1 MRSQTWKSCLGVLC
15 LMAAGTANAAKI
27 SFSEKGFID
36 VGGLV
41 QVQYR
46 AEQDAAGSGKDF
58 SNDFLLRRARLII
71 GGQFN
76 DNIGFLVDTDVSYA
90 TGPGTSPNVPA
101 AGSAPGGASP
111 TATGVYNGIYLLDA
125 VATYKV
131 SKEFLF
137 DAGLMLLPSLTHNGL
152 TSGSRYV
159 TVNNFVSYF
168 SPNSQRGTR
177 DVGLGIRGLL
187 FDDRLYYRM
196 GVYNG
201 VQTRASIPA
210 SAGPPAVAA
219 SPGINPGDAPRLAGQ
234 LRFNI
239 AGKEDGYAFCQV
251 CFAKSPIVSLGVG
264 ADYQANAVR
273 NTAPTGPGTPPGPA
287 AATALGMG
295 SYTNGF
301 VDFFADIPFSETTEL
316 SVEVAANKIWAG
328 DGAPTS
334 GLAIQGMVGI
344 RFGVI
349 EPYGQVEWFNSDA
362 AYVGRGNTAGDLTTY
377 RGGLSWYLLQHTYK
391 ISAEIAFQNREKAGE
406 TVDGA
411 AIPPN
416 HWVGTLQVQ
425 ATF

>member
-41 QVQYR
+41 QAQYR
-46 AEQDAAGSGKDF
+46 IEQDAAGTGKDP
-58 SNDFLLRRARLII
+58 SHDFLLRRARLII
-71 GGQFN
+71 AGQFN

-90 TGPGTSPNVPA
+90 TGPGTTTNVPA
-101 AGSAPGGASP
+101 NT
-111 TATGVYNGIYLLDA
+111 TATSVYNGIYLLDA
-125 VATYKV
+125 VGTYKV

-152 TSGSRYV
+152 TSGSRYA
-159 TVNNFVSYF
+159 TVNNFAAYF

-177 DVGLGIRGLL
+177 DVGIGIRGLL
-187 FDDRLYYRM
+187 LDDRLYYRM

-201 VQTRASIPA
+201 VQTRPTVTAAPV
-210 SAGPPAVAA
+210 PPATVGVTT
-219 SPGINPGDAPRLAGQ
+219 PGINPGDAPRFAGQ

-239 AGKEDGYAFCQV
+239 AGKEEGYAFCQV
-251 CFAKSPIVSLGVG
+251 CFAKSPIVSVGVG
-264 ADYQANAVR
+264 ADFQANSVR
-273 NTAPTGPGTPPGPA
+273 NTAPTGPGA
-287 AATALGMG
+287 STALGMG
-295 SYTNGF
+295 SFTNGF
-301 VDFFADIPFSETTEL
+301 VDLFADIPFSETTEL

-328 DGAPTS
+328 DGAPQS
-334 GLAIQGMVGI
+334 GLAIQGMASI

-349 EPYGQVEWFNSDA
+349 GPYAQVEWFNSDA

-377 RGGLSWYLLQHTYK
+377 RGGLSWYVLQHTYK
-391 ISAEIAFQNREKAGE
+391 ISAEIAFQHRERAGE

-416 HWVGTLQVQ
+416 HWVGTLQFQ
-425 ATF
+425 AGF